1 MTKNYDVLL
10 YDFPCFLYKMK
21 NHAFFLW
28 IVLSF
33 HLFVLSSHHES
44 KRSE

>member
-28 IVLSF
+28 IV
-33 HLFVLSSHHES
+33 FVLSPVRIIFAPRI
-44 KRSE
+44 KKK

>member
-21 NHAFFLW
+21 NHAFFLDC
-28 IVLSF
+28 
-33 HLFVLSSHHES
+33 FVLSPVRIIFAPRI
-44 KRSE
+44 KKK

>member
-21 NHAFFLW
+21 NHAFF
-28 IVLSF
+28 SPDC
-33 HLFVLSSHHES
+33 FVLSPVRIIFAPRI
-44 KRSE
+44 KKK